1 MGGYCS
7 TAFSRK
13 FEGGSRVHDLH
24 HAKYHRTREEL
35 DLNRILYYYK
45 VVLEGRNYSA
55 QSNSLNKEPVDLQEE
70 LLMFLFSL
78 SEVARLPSLC
88 SSRAGCAPPRPL
100 SFLKRSSQR
109 TSNSPKSIQSRCAPP
124 NSRQMDDYQVPHA
137 ANGEINTCPDCL
149 PIFANQFLT
158 IPRGGCQH
166 SPEQV
171 RGLSSELL
179 KHVSTGLPVWGPAS
193 KTADVQYPE
202 ADISPSSSFFQV
214 LALLIAIFDI
224 YYYYLTHATYTC
236 PPCP

>member
-78 SEVARLPSLC
+78 SEVARLPSLGSLAPDARPLVLFP
-88 SSRAGCAPPRPL
+88 SSRDLRSEHQTLPRASNPGVLRRTADRWMITRCHTRQMEKSTLARIASPFSQINFSPYPGEDANIRLSRCGVFPL
-100 SFLKRSSQR
+100 SS
-109 TSNSPKSIQSRCAPP
+109 
-124 NSRQMDDYQVPHA
+124 
-137 ANGEINTCPDCL
+137 
-149 PIFANQFLT
+149 
-158 IPRGGCQH
+158 
-166 SPEQV
+166 
-171 RGLSSELL
+171 
-179 KHVSTGLPVWGPAS
+179 
-193 KTADVQYPE
+193 
-202 ADISPSSSFFQV
+202 
-214 LALLIAIFDI
+214 
-224 YYYYLTHATYTC
+224 
-236 PPCP
+236 